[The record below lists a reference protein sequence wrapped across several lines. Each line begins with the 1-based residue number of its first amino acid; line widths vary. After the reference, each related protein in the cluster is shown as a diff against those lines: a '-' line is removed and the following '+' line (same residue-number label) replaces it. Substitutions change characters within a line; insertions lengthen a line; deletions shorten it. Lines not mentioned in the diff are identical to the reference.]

1 MPDVLD
7 FRTYLILWI
16 AITAVVVLKIWFASQ
31 RLAGLVLGY
40 LLQLWMFYWIP
51 ALMHFSP
58 ASELPR
64 SDLTYAGFQQATYA
78 LAAMVAGTLFLGPI
92 LRRLTMPAP
101 GQHFVAD
108 PDLPKAYIIGGIVS
122 FAILM
127 PTIGRLP
134 SLNALTAVGQQ
145 LVVVGFCL
153 ASWKAWQEG
162 GLPRLLRL
170 MSKLWLL
177 PVVTVLSLGFLGYGV
192 LAVSVVFVFT
202 VQFFRPRAL
211 LIAATLV
218 MGYAGLSFYVAYIQ
232 TRNEIRR
239 AVWGGEAAGA
249 RIEALRRTFEV
260 MEPFRWT
267 KPEHAEAVDNRLN
280 QAHLVGAAVVHLNNT
295 QAFAG
300 GASIR
305 EAFTGLIPRVIWPD
319 KPGVAGSNG
328 WVSRLTGMEF
338 AEGTSVGLGQI
349 LEFYGNYGTLGVVI
363 GMFLFGGIVAA
374 LDAGAGARLA
384 AGNWQGFAAQFL
396 VGLAFLNAG
405 GSLFEV
411 ISGAAASIV
420 TISITNGLLVRYQRR
435 AAAWRSAEETPAEGP
450 QSIVLPN
457 R

>member
-1 MPDVLD
+1 LE
-7 FRTYLILWI
+7 FRPYLIFWI
-16 AITAVVVLKIWFASQ
+16 AITAVVVFWSWFGSQ
-31 RLAGLVLGY
+31 RLAGLILGY

-51 ALMHFSP
+51 AFMHANP

-78 LAAMVAGTLFLGPI
+78 LAAVVAGTVFLGPI

-101 GQHFVAD
+101 GQQFMAD
-108 PDLPKAYIIGGIVS
+108 PDLPKAYIIAGIVS

-145 LVVVGFCL
+145 LVVVGLCL

-192 LAVSVVFVFT
+192 LAASIVFVFT
-202 VQFFRPRAL
+202 AQFFRPRAL

-218 MGYAGLSFYVAYIQ
+218 MGYAGLSFYVAYIR
-232 TRNEIRR
+232 TRDEIRK
-239 AVWGGEAAGA
+239 AVWGGESTGA
-249 RIEALRRTFEV
+249 RIQALRKTFEAI
-260 MEPFRWT
+260 EPFRWT

-280 QAHLVGAAVVHLNNT
+280 QAYLVGAAVVYLT
-295 QAFAG
+295 STEAFAG
-300 GASIR
+300 GATIR

-319 KPGVAGSNG
+319 KPGVAGSSG
-328 WVSRLTGMEF
+328 WASRLTGMEF

-349 LEFYGNYGTLGVVI
+349 LEFYGNYGTMGVVI
-363 GMFLFGGIVAA
+363 GMFLFGGIIAA

-384 AGNWQGFAAQFL
+384 AGNWQGFAGQFL

-411 ISGAAASIV
+411 ISGAAASV
-420 TISITNGLLVRYQRR
+420 VAISVTNGLLIRYQKR
-435 AAAWRSAEETPAEGP
+435 AGAWRGASEGP
-450 QSIVLPN
+450 GEAAGRPRSVIIPN
-457 R
+457 P